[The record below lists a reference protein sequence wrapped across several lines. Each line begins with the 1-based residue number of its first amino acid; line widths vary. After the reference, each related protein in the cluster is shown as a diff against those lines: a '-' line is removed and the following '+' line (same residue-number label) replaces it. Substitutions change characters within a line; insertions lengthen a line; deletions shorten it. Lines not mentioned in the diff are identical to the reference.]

1 MLLPLIRDG
10 RLRGLA
16 VSTSDASGVAPDLP
30 ALREAGVAGYDMTVW
45 QVLFARPGTPP
56 EALAALRAAAARALA
71 DPAVQQRLA
80 KRGCETWPDTSAAA
94 AAAWCGAEIARW
106 TPIVAAMNLNPG

>member
-1 MLLPLIRDG
+1 MAARRARRPSTPPAGSTATRSAIAPGLPS
-10 RLRGLA
+10 LA
-16 VSTSDASGVAPDLP
+16 
-30 ALREAGVAGYDMTVW
+30 EAGVAGYDMMVW

-56 EALAALRAAAARALA
+56 DVVATLVEAARKALA

-80 KRGCETWPDTSAAA
+80 AAGCETWPDPSPAAA
-94 AAAWCGAEIARW
+94 ASLVQAEIARW